1 MTHKSPTLVILSGC
15 IVAAITYLA
24 FPNRFHPNPKGPVN
38 SKAAVSEPDGPQN
51 PALVDPDKFNW
62 ELFVKISQ
70 PALAGSSAA
79 LWESWASDDDV
90 YGNPNATPIWPAA
103 TPGLLMLKTQ
113 TKKLRP
119 ITQLEIGRQELRQ
132 TTRQGR
138 GRRRSKGPL
147 LQFLPPQTASQEVR
161 LNKASFDFI
170 VANNLWYVQGQ
181 EAAFQTG
188 VKIDFPTDAVEIKA
202 IWRLITLAE
211 KPRFHWAN
219 NPQDG
224 NKAYGLIAL
233 HIISK
238 ELPNW
243 TWATFEQ
250 VDNPDRCKVG
260 GCKDSFGLTAD
271 GQVSPSLLQMFA
283 NAGMG
288 SEWQNYRLTGSQ
300 VDFVDADGQPTLLG
314 NSEIER
320 SFMLSSSCITCHA
333 RATIGPPKPGTNR
346 LSIFRRTPPP
356 PTPPDTLAS
365 HNGPP
370 DPLWYFSDPSKPETR
385 KYLELDFVW
394 SFLNAKRRQ

>member
-1 MTHKSPTLVILSGC
+1 MKQKSPTLIVLFAG
-15 IVAAITYLA
+15 IVAAISYFA
-24 FPNRFHPNPKGPVN
+24 FSNNHSVITARPDIVE
-38 SKAAVSEPDGPQN
+38 AAVVKDTRNQH
-51 PALVDPDKFNW
+51 PALADPDKFNW
-62 ELFVKISQ
+62 ELFVKISR
-70 PALAGSSAA
+70 PALAGSTAA

-132 TTRQGR
+132 TMRQR
-138 GRRRSKGPL
+138 LGRRRRKRPSL
-147 LQFLPPQTASQEVR
+147 LFLPPQKASQEVR

-188 VKIDFPTDAVEIKA
+188 AKIDFPTDAVEIKA
-202 IWRLITLAE
+202 IWRPITLAE

-224 NKAYGLIAL
+224 DKPYGLIAL

-260 GCKDSFGLTAD
+260 GCKDLFGLTAD
-271 GQVSPSLLQMFA
+271 GQVSPSLLEMFA

-314 NSEIER
+314 NSEIEGG
-320 SFMLSSSCITCHA
+320 FMLSSSCITCHA

-346 LSIFRRTPPP
+346 LSIFRRLPPP
-356 PTPPDTLAS
+356 PAPPDTLAS

-394 SFLNAKRRQ
+394 SFLRAKRRQ